1 MRNTMLKFV
10 LTLLTIV
17 VMTAVGSAD
26 VQQLCKQFDDQVE
39 ALDVKG
45 AKNTIDAALKEDA
58 RSHDVLYRQARIH
71 NILGDQE
78 WQEDKKLALYTKA
91 LDYANKAI
99 AVNAKSMGGYVY
111 RAAANGKIALFKG
124 IFSVASVVNA
134 VRDDATKA
142 IQLNNETPERMAA
155 ACYILG
161 RAHLNLVK
169 KPKLVRLPLGLG
181 WGNIEDA
188 NTYLKKARQLRP
200 NFITFELEYARLLV
214 EMELE
219 KDAVAVAQRIASMQ
233 NKEPGDQQRKQEALQ
248 LINDL
253 K

>member
-1 MRNTMLKFV
+1 MFKSLLIILALAFAPFV
-10 LTLLTIV
+10 
-17 VMTAVGSAD
+17 ANAD

-45 AKNTIDAALKEDA
+45 AKNTIDAAYKEDPK
-58 RSHDVLYRQARIH
+58 SHDVLFRLARVH
-71 NILGDQE
+71 NFLGDQE
-78 WQEDKKLALYTKA
+78 WQDEKKLAMYNKA
-91 LDYANKAI
+91 LEYANKAI
-99 AVNAKSMGGYVY
+99 AANGKSMGGYVY

-142 IQLNNETPERMAA
+142 IQLNNDTPERLAA

-161 RAHLNLVK
+161 RTHLNLVK

-181 WGNIEDA
+181 WGNIEEASA
-188 NTYLKKARQLRP
+188 NIKRARQLRP
-200 NFITFELEYARLLV
+200 NFVMFELEYARCLA
-214 EMELE
+214 EMDMEGE
-219 KDAVAVAQRIASMQ
+219 AISVAQRIAGLKNQ
-233 NKEPGDQQRKQEALQ
+233 EPGDQQRKQDAVQ

>member
-1 MRNTMLKFV
+1 MINSLILLVMLV
-10 LTLLTIV
+10 TASV
-17 VMTAVGSAD
+17 VSLAD
-26 VQQLCKQFDDQVE
+26 VQQLCKQYDAQIE

-45 AKNTIDAALKEDA
+45 AKNTIESAYKEDA
-58 RSHDVLYRQARIH
+58 KSHDVLFRLARLH
-71 NILGDQE
+71 VILGDQE
-78 WQEDKKLALYTKA
+78 SQEDKKLPLYNKA

-99 AVNAKSMGGYVY
+99 ASNGKSMGGYVY

-142 IQLNNETPERMAA
+142 IQLNNDTPERLAA

-181 WGNIEDA
+181 WGNIE
-188 NTYLKKARQLRP
+188 
-200 NFITFELEYARLLV
+200 E
-214 EMELE
+214 
-219 KDAVAVAQRIASMQ
+219 AS
-233 NKEPGDQQRKQEALQ
+233 
-248 LINDL
+248 
-253 K
+253 

>member
-1 MRNTMLKFV
+1 MRH
-10 LTLLTIV
+10 LLRILAFLFICTS
-17 VMTAVGSAD
+17 AFAD
-26 VQQLCKQFDDQVE
+26 VQQLCQQFDNQVE

-58 RSHDVLYRQARIH
+58 KSHDVLYRQARIH

-78 WQEDKKLALYTKA
+78 WQEDKKLALYNKA
-91 LDYANKAI
+91 LDFANRAI
-99 AVNAKSMGGYVY
+99 AVNGKSMGGFVY

-142 IQLNNETPERMAA
+142 IQLNNETPERLAA

-181 WGNIEDA
+181 WGNVEDA
-188 NTYLKKARQLRP
+188 STYLKRARQLRP

-219 KDAVAVAQRIASMQ
+219 KDAIGVAQRIASMQ
-233 NKEPGDQQRKQEALQ
+233 IKEPGDQQRKQEALQ

>member
-1 MRNTMLKFV
+1 MSKYALLLLAFV
-10 LTLLTIV
+10 L
-17 VMTAVGSAD
+17 MTTVGSAD
-26 VQQLCKQFDDQVE
+26 VQQLCNQFDDQIE

-45 AKNTIDAALKEDA
+45 AKNTIDAALREDPK
-58 RSHDVLYRQARIH
+58 SHDVLYRQARIH

-78 WQEDKKLALYTKA
+78 WQEDKKLAMYNKA
-91 LDYANKAI
+91 LDYGNKAI
-99 AVNAKSMGGYVY
+99 AVNGKSMGGYVY

-134 VRDDATKA
+134 VRDDAARA
-142 IQLNNETPERMAA
+142 IQLNNETPERLAA

-169 KPKLVRLPLGLG
+169 KPKLFRLPLGLG
-181 WGNIEDA
+181 WGNIEEA
-188 NTYLKKARQLRP
+188 STYLKRARQLRP
-200 NFITFELEYARLLV
+200 NFVTFELEYARLLV

-219 KDAVAVAQRIASMQ
+219 KDAIAVAQRIASMP

>member
-1 MRNTMLKFV
+1 MYN
-10 LTLLTIV
+10 
-17 VMTAVGSAD
+17 
-26 VQQLCKQFDDQVE
+26 
-39 ALDVKG
+39 
-45 AKNTIDAALKEDA
+45 
-58 RSHDVLYRQARIH
+58 
-71 NILGDQE
+71 
-78 WQEDKKLALYTKA
+78 KA
-91 LDYANKAI
+91 LDFANKAI
-99 AVNAKSMGGYVY
+99 AVNGKSMGGFVY

-142 IQLNNETPERMAA
+142 IQLNNETPERLAA

-188 NTYLKKARQLRP
+188 NAYLKRARQLRP
-200 NFITFELEYARLLV
+200 NFVTFELEYARCLA

-219 KDAVAVAQRIASMQ
+219 KDAISLAQRIGSMP
-233 NKEPGDQQRKQEALQ
+233 NKEPGDQQRKMEAVQ